1 MWQKYEKNMKVI
13 FSFFMPKFMYK
24 ELIFMFSDSVLEKIF
39 AMPDMQ
45 MLDLQTQSNI
55 VHGMEK
61 IMEEEEKKNAD
72 EFQSDGNAE

>member
-1 MWQKYEKNMKVI
+1 
-13 FSFFMPKFMYK
+13 MPKFSHK
-24 ELIFMFSDSVLEKIF
+24 ELIVMFSDAILEKIF
-39 AMPDMQ
+39 AMQDMQ

>member
-1 MWQKYEKNMKVI
+1 
-13 FSFFMPKFMYK
+13 
-24 ELIFMFSDSVLEKIF
+24 MFSDSVLEKIF

-55 VHGMEK
+55 VYCIEK

>member
-1 MWQKYEKNMKVI
+1 MKVI
-13 FSFFMPKFMYK
+13 FSFFMQKFKYK
-24 ELIFMFSDSVLEKIF
+24 ELIFMFSDAILEKIF

-55 VHGMEK
+55 VHGIEK

-72 EFQSDGNAE
+72 EFQ

>member
-1 MWQKYEKNMKVI
+1 MKVI
-13 FSFFMPKFMYK
+13 FSFFMPKFKYK
-24 ELIFMFSDSVLEKIF
+24 ELIFMFSDAVLEKIF

-72 EFQSDGNAE
+72 EFQ

>member
-1 MWQKYEKNMKVI
+1 
-13 FSFFMPKFMYK
+13 
-24 ELIFMFSDSVLEKIF
+24 MFSDTVLEKIF

-61 IMEEEEKKNAD
+61 ILEEEEKKNAD
-72 EFQSDGNAE
+72 YGNTIAQCQVIWYGVMPD

>member
-1 MWQKYEKNMKVI
+1 
-13 FSFFMPKFMYK
+13 MPKFKYK
-24 ELIFMFSDSVLEKIF
+24 ELIVMFSDSVLEKIF
-39 AMPDMQ
+39 AMQDMQ

>member
-1 MWQKYEKNMKVI
+1 
-13 FSFFMPKFMYK
+13 
-24 ELIFMFSDSVLEKIF
+24 MFSDAILEKIF

-61 IMEEEEKKNAD
+61 IMEEEEKNAD

>member
-1 MWQKYEKNMKVI
+1 MKVI
-13 FSFFMPKFMYK
+13 FSFFMPKFKYK
-24 ELIFMFSDSVLEKIF
+24 ELIVMFSDSVLEKIF
-39 AMPDMQ
+39 AMQDMQ

-72 EFQSDGNAE
+72 EFQ

>member
-1 MWQKYEKNMKVI
+1 MKVI
-13 FSFFMPKFMYK
+13 FSFFMPKFKHK

>member
-1 MWQKYEKNMKVI
+1 MKVI
-13 FSFFMPKFMYK
+13 FSFFMPKFKYK
-24 ELIFMFSDSVLEKIF
+24 ELIVMFSDAILEKIF
-39 AMPDMQ
+39 AMQDMQ

>member
-1 MWQKYEKNMKVI
+1 
-13 FSFFMPKFMYK
+13 
-24 ELIFMFSDSVLEKIF
+24 MFSDAILEKIF

-45 MLDLQTQSNI
+45 MLDLQTQSSI

-61 IMEEEEKKNAD
+61 ILEEEEKKNAD

>member
-1 MWQKYEKNMKVI
+1 MKVI
-13 FSFFMPKFMYK
+13 FSFFMQKFKYK

-39 AMPDMQ
+39 AMQDMQ

>member
-1 MWQKYEKNMKVI
+1 MKVI
-13 FSFFMPKFMYK
+13 FSFFMQKFKYK

>member
-1 MWQKYEKNMKVI
+1 MKVI

>member
-1 MWQKYEKNMKVI
+1 MKVI
-13 FSFFMPKFMYK
+13 FSFFMLKFEYE

>member
-1 MWQKYEKNMKVI
+1 
-13 FSFFMPKFMYK
+13 MPKFKYK
-24 ELIFMFSDSVLEKIF
+24 ELIVMFSDSVLEKIF

-55 VHGMEK
+55 VYCIEK

>member
-1 MWQKYEKNMKVI
+1 MKVI
-13 FSFFMPKFMYK
+13 FSFFMQKFKYK

-72 EFQSDGNAE
+72 EFQ

>member
-1 MWQKYEKNMKVI
+1 MKVI
-13 FSFFMPKFMYK
+13 FSFFMPKFKYK
-24 ELIFMFSDSVLEKIF
+24 ELIFMFSDLVLEKIF

>member
-1 MWQKYEKNMKVI
+1 MNVI
-13 FSFFMPKFMYK
+13 FSFFMPKFKYK
-24 ELIFMFSDSVLEKIF
+24 ELIVMFSDSVLEKIF
-39 AMPDMQ
+39 AMQDMQ

-55 VHGMEK
+55 VHGIEK

>member
-1 MWQKYEKNMKVI
+1 
-13 FSFFMPKFMYK
+13 
-24 ELIFMFSDSVLEKIF
+24 MFSDSVLEKIF

-55 VHGMEK
+55 VHCIEK

-72 EFQSDGNAE
+72 EFQ

>member
-1 MWQKYEKNMKVI
+1 
-13 FSFFMPKFMYK
+13 MPKFSHK
-24 ELIFMFSDSVLEKIF
+24 ELIFMLSDSVLEKIF

-55 VHGMEK
+55 VHVIEK

>member
-1 MWQKYEKNMKVI
+1 MNVI
-13 FSFFMPKFMYK
+13 FSFFMPKFKYK
-24 ELIFMFSDSVLEKIF
+24 ELIVMFSDSVLEKIF
-39 AMPDMQ
+39 AMQDMQ

>member
-13 FSFFMPKFMYK
+13 FSFFMPKFKYK
-24 ELIFMFSDSVLEKIF
+24 ELIVMFSASVLEKIF

>member
-1 MWQKYEKNMKVI
+1 MKVI
-13 FSFFMPKFMYK
+13 FSFFMSKFMYK

-39 AMPDMQ
+39 AMQDMQ

>member
-1 MWQKYEKNMKVI
+1 MKVI
-13 FSFFMPKFMYK
+13 FSFFMQKFKYK

-39 AMPDMQ
+39 AMQDMQ

-72 EFQSDGNAE
+72 EFQ

>member
-1 MWQKYEKNMKVI
+1 MKVI
-13 FSFFMPKFMYK
+13 FSFFMPKFKYK
-24 ELIFMFSDSVLEKIF
+24 ELVVMFSDSVLEKIF
-39 AMPDMQ
+39 AMQDMQ

-72 EFQSDGNAE
+72 EFQ

>member
-1 MWQKYEKNMKVI
+1 MKAI
-13 FSFFMPKFMYK
+13 FSFFMPKFKYK

-72 EFQSDGNAE
+72 EFQSDWNAE

>member
-1 MWQKYEKNMKVI
+1 
-13 FSFFMPKFMYK
+13 
-24 ELIFMFSDSVLEKIF
+24 MFSDAILEKIF

-61 IMEEEEKKNAD
+61 ILEEEEKKNAD
-72 EFQSDGNAE
+72 EFQSDGDTK

>member
-1 MWQKYEKNMKVI
+1 MKVI
-13 FSFFMPKFMYK
+13 FSFFMPKFSHK
-24 ELIFMFSDSVLEKIF
+24 ELIVMFSDAILEKIF

>member
-1 MWQKYEKNMKVI
+1 MKVI
-13 FSFFMPKFMYK
+13 FSFFMQKFKYK

-55 VHGMEK
+55 VHGIEK